1 MLYFCLGWSVLPGLS
16 QGLELAEVLQKAEQ
30 QSPLQA
36 QRNLWQ
42 SQKVLQLENVQT
54 MWMPRLDLQGRLS
67 WQSDVVT
74 FPELGGS
81 VSFPEIPKTQ
91 YNLSLN
97 LNQALYDGG
106 QSRYLRTLT
115 EASFLTKEKELAAQL
130 FSLKPMLTQ
139 LYFGIV
145 LLDRQQ
151 QVVESSQEVL
161 AANYKVVASG
171 VKNGVVLQSELEK
184 FERQQASL
192 QQQWDEL
199 QGQKAAL
206 VASLKIWVGE
216 DISVETEFALP
227 EVAENQ
233 ASQRPELALFDAQQG
248 MARLQAESLGAQ
260 RLPKVGAFAQGGLG
274 RPNPFNFLEVNT
286 SPFFMAGV
294 QFNWN
299 IWDWKRT
306 QRDQQNLAIQEN
318 LIEVYREQHQD
329 QVALQVAQEEAEIE
343 TMRRLLE
350 QDTRLIALQ
359 ESILSRVNTQL
370 QNGTVKPSDYLQEVE
385 ALTQSKLQQQIHEV
399 RLRQSEVERAIHQGK
414 Y

>member
-1 MLYFCLGWSVLPGLS
+1 M
-16 QGLELAEVLQKAEQ
+16 
-30 QSPLQA
+30 
-36 QRNLWQ
+36 
-42 SQKVLQLENVQT
+42 
-54 MWMPRLDLQGRLS
+54 
-67 WQSDVVT
+67 
-74 FPELGGS
+74 
-81 VSFPEIPKTQ
+81 
-91 YNLSLN
+91 
-97 LNQALYDGG
+97 
-106 QSRYLRTLT
+106 
-115 EASFLTKEKELAAQL
+115 
-130 FSLKPMLTQ
+130 
-139 LYFGIV
+139 
-145 LLDRQQ
+145 
-151 QVVESSQEVL
+151 
-161 AANYKVVASG
+161 
-171 VKNGVVLQSELEK
+171 
-184 FERQQASL
+184 
-192 QQQWDEL
+192 
-199 QGQKAAL
+199 
-206 VASLKIWVGE
+206 
-216 DISVETEFALP
+216 
-227 EVAENQ
+227 AENQ